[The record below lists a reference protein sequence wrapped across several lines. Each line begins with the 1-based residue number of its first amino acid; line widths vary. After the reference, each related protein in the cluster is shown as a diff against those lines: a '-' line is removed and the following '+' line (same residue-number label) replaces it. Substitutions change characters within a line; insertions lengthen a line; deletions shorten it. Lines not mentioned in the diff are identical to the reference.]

1 MANRRNRDAAESG
14 DYLRA
19 LRASRDTMAEA
30 LDGDNPNVWAQ
41 TNAQYLKTLELI
53 EAEVKAQKLEE
64 EDADGAATP
73 DTPDEAY

>member
-1 MANRRNRDAAESG
+1 
-14 DYLRA
+14 
-19 LRASRDTMAEA
+19 MAEA